1 MPDLLGE
8 TTPGAAEVVP
18 LDGGSRA
25 YTYAV
30 PRSLLATLRVGHLVR
45 VPLGNR
51 VRLGVVWR
59 CPADPPEGTRLRPIA
74 SLEHEQPVLT
84 PDVCRLAEWMA
95 EYYGCS
101 FNSVL
106 ETVLPSAVRTGV
118 RPVLR
123 RMLTLARRPSDED
136 LATLRRRAP
145 KQALLVDF
153 LAAQPGPVERNKAA
167 EGLGIGQSAVDGL
180 LAKGIAAEEAKVILR
195 TAYDDPFAEAE
206 SVPSAGPAL
215 NPDQAAAVASVA
227 ASLDRRQ
234 FRAHLLFGVTGSGKT
249 EVYINLIRKV
259 VAEGGSALFLVPE
272 VALTPQTVGRL
283 RSRLADLGAQVVV
296 WHSHLSAGERFDA
309 WMAMALGQAR
319 VVVGARSAVFAPLP
333 DLRLVVV
340 DEEHEPS
347 FKQSETPLYHGRDV
361 AVMRAKILGAAC
373 VLGSATPS
381 LETWANAQAGRY
393 TLDRLPSR
401 VDDRSLPAFRIVDMR
416 REALHAK
423 GVPLLSREL
432 VDGLRDRLAK
442 GEQAILFLNRRG
454 HSRALVCPSCG
465 VSAPC
470 PHCSVP
476 LTLHRTDQTVRCHL
490 CDHRAPAPQACPACR
505 SPDIRW
511 KGHGT
516 QRAEEVV
523 AQLFPRARMA
533 RIDAD
538 TMSRKHLF
546 RQVLSDFRAG
556 RLDLLLGTQ
565 MIAKGLDFPRVT
577 LVGILDADLSLQM
590 PDFRAAERTFQL
602 LTQVAGRAGRGAL
615 EGAVVV
621 QTFQP
626 ASDPIQFAK
635 RCDYEGF
642 AAAETGR
649 RKEFGYPPGRH
660 LIRHLFRGRDPEK
673 VAFIAERWVREVERE
688 LPGAAE
694 IRGPTDCPVARIQ
707 ELHRQHVW
715 YLVPAVAPF
724 LRKLAPLRERLLRDD
739 SVADILD
746 VDALDCG

>member
-1 MPDLLGE
+1 
-8 TTPGAAEVVP
+8 
-18 LDGGSRA
+18 
-25 YTYAV
+25 
-30 PRSLLATLRVGHLVR
+30 
-45 VPLGNR
+45 
-51 VRLGVVWR
+51 
-59 CPADPPEGTRLRPIA
+59 
-74 SLEHEQPVLT
+74 
-84 PDVCRLAEWMA
+84 
-95 EYYGCS
+95 
-101 FNSVL
+101 
-106 ETVLPSAVRTGV
+106 
-118 RPVLR
+118 
-123 RMLTLARRPSDED
+123 
-136 LATLRRRAP
+136 
-145 KQALLVDF
+145 
-153 LAAQPGPVERNKAA
+153 
-167 EGLGIGQSAVDGL
+167 
-180 LAKGIAAEEAKVILR
+180 
-195 TAYDDPFAEAE
+195 
-206 SVPSAGPAL
+206 
-215 NPDQAAAVASVA
+215 
-227 ASLDRRQ
+227 
-234 FRAHLLFGVTGSGKT
+234 VTGSGKT

-393 TLDRLPSR
+393 ALDRLPSR

-490 CDHRAPAPQACPACR
+490 CD
-505 SPDIRW
+505 
-511 KGHGT
+511 
-516 QRAEEVV
+516 
-523 AQLFPRARMA
+523 
-533 RIDAD
+533 

-602 LTQVAGRAGRGAL
+602 LTQVAGRAGRGTL

-635 RCDYEGF
+635 RCDFEGF
-642 AAAETGR
+642 AAAEIER

-694 IRGPTDCPVARIQ
+694 IRGPTDCPIARIQ
-707 ELHRQHVW
+707 ELHRQHIW